1 MVKSSLKRQGYSFSV
16 GSESRTIE
24 TVGVSFK
31 SDNIKDRVELIK
43 RYFIGGYN
51 IVLCG
56 KPNTHLFYNSLG
68 FEHTIKEIEIKE
80 SFILK
85 DHQVFFVSLFD
96 LFKKSIKKGKWELN
110 KKEKDVGFNLTNISE
125 LKRRRLCST

>member
-1 MVKSSLKRQGYSFSV
+1 M
-16 GSESRTIE
+16 
-24 TVGVSFK
+24 SFK
-31 SDNIKDRVELIK
+31 SDNIKDRVEQIK
-43 RYFIGGYN
+43 QYFIGGYN

-56 KPNTHLFYNSLG
+56 KPNNNLFYNSLG

-85 DHQVFFVSLFD
+85 GHQVFFVSLFD
-96 LFKKSIKKGKWELN
+96 LFNKKIKKGKWELN

-125 LKRRRLCST
+125 LKEGDFVVHKVFGIGVFKGLFFSTTNNTKKRFLK